1 MLCPNLNN
9 NSSRILKLYTL
20 DKSTSN
26 MYNGIITITL
36 VLYNVQV
43 QKNKRRYFRCQRKLL
58 V

>member
-1 MLCPNLNN
+1 MLCPSLNS

-20 DKSTSN
+20 DKFTSN

-43 QKNKRRYFRCQRKLL
+43 QKMNGGILDVKENYW
-58 V
+58 

>member
-43 QKNKRRYFRCQRKLL
+43 QKNKRRYFRC
-58 V
+58 